1 MILTRGPTSDIACNR
16 TRLPHKTCSSP
27 CCRHSFSSWFIFV
40 YISSSPTMSTPIY
53 LYFTPVSDTTY
64 ITTSTVG
71 FHAAIPSLYIFG
83 PIPTTLIIPYHRAF
97 VFRNPASPIFTTPSL
112 FFFALTLLIAT
123 SVQIIT
129 SPSFVRNSVVCLI
142 VSRCSTICLSF
153 CSYSYQS

>member
-16 TRLPHKTCSSP
+16 TCLPHTTCSCP
-27 CCRHSFSSWFIFV
+27 CCHHSFSSWFIFV

-71 FHAAIPSLYIFG
+71 FHAAIPSIYFRTYPDNSYHTIPPRICISQPCIPHLHN
-83 PIPTTLIIPYHRAF
+83 PIA
-97 VFRNPASPIFTTPSL
+97 